1 MAGVKAYPVTETCH
15 DRAQRIRRSE
25 KCVSAFRDCCEF
37 ANRLR
42 EEEPNKLLI
51 LARMR
56 KYESFNSCV
65 DMWWNS
71 SSRIQVNMEVIA
83 LLIC

>member
-1 MAGVKAYPVTETCH
+1 MAGVKAYPVTETCS
-15 DRAQRIRRSE
+15 DRAQRIRSNE
-25 KCVSAFRDCCEF
+25 KCISAFRNCCEF

-56 KYESFNSCV
+56 KYESFNSPV
-65 DMWWNS
+65 DMW
-71 SSRIQVNMEVIA
+71 
-83 LLIC
+83 